1 FARPAHGL
9 GDGSAV
15 PTVLVVEDES
25 DTNQLLCRL
34 LEREG
39 IVCRGVEEGSQALAV
54 AQAMR
59 PSAILLVLLLP
70 GMAGFEVY
78 EQIRRT
84 GSIKRI
90 PCIVVTAL
98 DDEASRQRGLLLG
111 ADAYLTKP
119 FAPQALVSEV
129 HQLLA
134 DARV

>member
-1 FARPAHGL
+1 GGGGEEVAVGVLFADWYRAVRPGVGRFARPAHGL

-59 PSAILLVLLLP
+59 PSAILLDLMLP
-70 GMAGFEVY
+70 GMSGFEV
-78 EQIRRT
+78 
-84 GSIKRI
+84 
-90 PCIVVTAL
+90 
-98 DDEASRQRGLLLG
+98 
-111 ADAYLTKP
+111 
-119 FAPQALVSEV
+119 
-129 HQLLA
+129 
-134 DARV
+134 